1 MRCMVK
7 KTPRVIA
14 MTRDVHDPDDVPPDT
29 DAANGCCGCDC
40 TCCCGCDC
48 CCCCCCCC
56 CCWLWSTPMRRYP
69 ACTRK
74 SHTRLVLFTS
84 IFTRSR
90 ASRRR
95 NLPPRRAYSRT
106 SVSLITKYGL
116 GRMRSDEQRVCS
128 AGVRRCRDGLF
139 ARLRGAAILID
150 QGQRNSGGNGYQVGI
165 TYGVCGP
172 MVPRHL
178 FGRRSCDPP
187 QHRRS
192 AVRRDQ
198 ETGVRWR
205 PGVAGVAPT
214 KSGPETYL
222 LSPESKSSP

>member
-1 MRCMVK
+1 MGAR
-7 KTPRVIA
+7 RYWIA
-14 MTRDVHDPDDVPPDT
+14 GKEGAGDPHVHAVFGKQDDKGNRHDTSRDIHDPDDVPPDT
-29 DAANGCCGCDC
+29 DAVNGCCDCDC
-40 TCCCGCDC
+40 TCCGGCDS
-48 CCCCCCCC
+48 CCCCC

-150 QGQRNSGGNGYQVGI
+150 QGQRNSGGNGY
-165 TYGVCGP
+165 
-172 MVPRHL
+172 
-178 FGRRSCDPP
+178 
-187 QHRRS
+187 
-192 AVRRDQ
+192 
-198 ETGVRWR
+198 
-205 PGVAGVAPT
+205 
-214 KSGPETYL
+214 
-222 LSPESKSSP
+222 

>member
-1 MRCMVK
+1 
-7 KTPRVIA
+7 
-14 MTRDVHDPDDVPPDT
+14 
-29 DAANGCCGCDC
+29 
-40 TCCCGCDC
+40 
-48 CCCCCCCC
+48 
-56 CCWLWSTPMRRYP
+56 MRRYP

-139 ARLRGAAILID
+139 ARLRGAAILIKSAEY
-150 QGQRNSGGNGYQVGI
+150 SGGIGYRVQMDHVRGLRPD
-165 TYGVCGP
+165 GP
-172 MVPRHL
+172 VAPVWSMLLRSTSTPPFRLASGPRDWRAL
-178 FGRRSCDPP
+178 AARSCWS
-187 QHRRS
+187 RS
-192 AVRRDQ
+192 EEKWSRDIF
-198 ETGVRWR
+198 
-205 PGVAGVAPT
+205 AFA
-214 KSGPETYL
+214 
-222 LSPESKSSP
+222 

>member
-1 MRCMVK
+1 
-7 KTPRVIA
+7 
-14 MTRDVHDPDDVPPDT
+14 
-29 DAANGCCGCDC
+29 
-40 TCCCGCDC
+40 
-48 CCCCCCCC
+48 
-56 CCWLWSTPMRRYP
+56 MRRYP

-139 ARLRGAAILID
+139 ARLRGAAMLIKV
-150 QGQRNSGGNGYQVGI
+150 SGIRTENKWI

-172 MVPRHL
+172 MVPWHL
-178 FGRRSCDPP
+178 FGRCSCDPP

-192 AVRRDQ
+192 AVRRGQ

-205 PGVAGVAPT
+205 PGVVGVAPT

-222 LSPESKSSP
+222 LLPESKSSG

>member
-1 MRCMVK
+1 MRCL
-7 KTPRVIA
+7 TPHGKQDARGDR
-14 MTRDVHDPDDVPPDT
+14 RDTSRDIHDPDDVPPDT
-29 DAANGCCGCDC
+29 DAASGCCACDC
-40 TCCCGCDC
+40 TCCGGCD
-48 CCCCCCCC
+48 CCCCCCC

-106 SVSLITKYGL
+106 SVSLITRYGL
-116 GRMRSDEQRVCS
+116 GRMRSEEQRVCS

-150 QGQRNSGGNGYQVGI
+150 QGQRNSGGNEVDHVRGLRPD
-165 TYGVCGP
+165 GP
-172 MVPRHL
+172 VAPVWSMLLRSASTPPFRRASGPRDWRAL
-178 FGRRSCDPP
+178 AARSCWS
-187 QHRRS
+187 RS
-192 AVRRDQ
+192 DEKWSRDIF
-198 ETGVRWR
+198 
-205 PGVAGVAPT
+205 AFA
-214 KSGPETYL
+214 
-222 LSPESKSSP
+222 